1 MEPREFLR
9 IMGTAEKLKCNTRHS
24 WTSNGRRE
32 SVADHSWRLSFMA
45 MLVADEFPEAD
56 INRVI
61 KMCILHDL
69 GEAITGD
76 IPSFEKTKSD
86 TEKEDALRKEWVA
99 SFPEPFRAECAALFE
114 EMDQQ
119 VSTEAK
125 IYKALDKLEAVI
137 QHNEA
142 DIATWIP
149 LEYDLQLSYGTE
161 QVAFSDY
168 FIKLKEEIN
177 RCTRQKI
184 MQSE

>member
-1 MEPREFLR
+1 MLDH
-9 IMGTAEKLKCNTRHS
+9 NT
-24 WTSNGRRE
+24 
-32 SVADHSWRLSFMA
+32 
-45 MLVADEFPEAD
+45 
-56 INRVI
+56 
-61 KMCILHDL
+61 
-69 GEAITGD
+69 
-76 IPSFEKTKSD
+76 
-86 TEKEDALRKEWVA
+86 

-125 IYKALDKLEAVI
+125 IDKALDKLEAVI

>member
-1 MEPREFLR
+1 M
-9 IMGTAEKLKCNTRHS
+9 
-24 WTSNGRRE
+24 
-32 SVADHSWRLSFMA
+32 
-45 MLVADEFPEAD
+45 
-56 INRVI
+56 
-61 KMCILHDL
+61 
-69 GEAITGD
+69 
-76 IPSFEKTKSD
+76 
-86 TEKEDALRKEWVA
+86 
-99 SFPEPFRAECAALFE
+99 
-114 EMDQQ
+114 
-119 VSTEAK
+119 STEAR

>member
-1 MEPREFLR
+1 MGD
-9 IMGTAEKLKCNTRHS
+9 IMKRLFIILL
-24 WTSNGRRE
+24 
-32 SVADHSWRLSFMA
+32 SVAVLTLAGCNST
-45 MLVADEFPEAD
+45 VNETTEAD
-56 INRVI
+56 ISY
-61 KMCILHDL
+61 
-69 GEAITGD
+69 EET
-76 IPSFEKTKSD
+76 
-86 TEKEDALRKEWVA
+86 

>member
-1 MEPREFLR
+1 
-9 IMGTAEKLKCNTRHS
+9 
-24 WTSNGRRE
+24 
-32 SVADHSWRLSFMA
+32 
-45 MLVADEFPEAD
+45 
-56 INRVI
+56 
-61 KMCILHDL
+61 
-69 GEAITGD
+69 
-76 IPSFEKTKSD
+76 
-86 TEKEDALRKEWVA
+86 
-99 SFPEPFRAECAALFE
+99 
-114 EMDQQ
+114 MDQQ